1 MSIRPDKAFSLV
13 EVTIALAI
21 VTFAVVSVMGLLPG
35 GLTTLRAATDQTTV
49 AQITRE
55 ISAEIL
61 LTPFA
66 DLDSYVSTHGT
77 RYFNSE
83 GGRTEDPSAYFRT
96 ETSLADSEFPGS
108 ASSVD
113 PGSNFRCVRIKVVSK
128 AFSSASATTNQRVLQ
143 IANSGN

>member
-35 GLTTLRAATDQTTV
+35 GLTTMRAATDQTTI
-49 AQITRE
+49 AQISRE

-66 DLDSYVSTHGT
+66 DLDSYISTHGT
-77 RYFNSE
+77 RYFDSE
-83 GGRTEDPSAYFRT
+83 GGRTDDPSAYFRA
-96 ETSLADSEFPGS
+96 ETSLANSEFPGS
-108 ASSVD
+108 ASSVNL
-113 PGSNFRCVRIKVVSK
+113 SSSVRCVRIKIVSR